1 MGDNSF
7 KVDFTATASKLDFD
21 VVVEL
26 PASVSSKLSSR
37 GMNSVE
43 GYINGKSF
51 ISTLEPDG
59 SGGHLLRMDK
69 EFCVDVGVKLGDKV
83 KLEFSPVKVE
93 SEPKI
98 PTDLKKALEADLEA
112 RTLWNDI
119 TTLARRDWIH
129 WIITAKQPATRARR
143 VDQTRSKLKDGK
155 RRPCCFNYQSAI
167 VSYEPR

>member
-1 MGDNSF
+1 M
-7 KVDFTATASKLDFD
+7 VSKLGNDAI
-21 VVVEL
+21 VVL
-26 PASVSSKLSSR
+26 PDSANARLTSK
-37 GMNSVE
+37 GMNSIE

-59 SGGHLLRMDK
+59 NGGHLLRMDK

-93 SEPKI
+93 PEPKI
-98 PTDLKKALEADLEA
+98 PADLRKALGADLEA
-112 RTLWNDI
+112 RTLWNDV

-129 WIITAKQPATRARR
+129 WIATAKQPATRVRR
-143 VDQTRSKLKDGK
+143 VNQTCSKLKNGK

-167 VSYEPR
+167 ASYEPK